1 MVEFVCHL
9 GNGSYQ
15 SLPFGTVGPEDYTA
29 TVVELM
35 INSNTT
41 RVCMTV
47 PIITDSAVEG
57 LENFTALLF
66 NNASEDDLRI
76 TLEPQ
81 HTSIIIMD
89 TSGKYCALYPV
100 GLLLLVL

>member
-15 SLPFGTVGPEDYTA
+15 SLHFGTVGPEDYTG
-29 TVVELM
+29 TVVELV
-35 INSNTT
+35 INCNTT

-47 PIITDSAVEG
+47 PIVTDSAVEG
-57 LENFTALLF
+57 LENFTAVLF
-66 NNASEDDLRI
+66 NNASEDDLSI

-89 TSGKYCALYPV
+89 ASGK
-100 GLLLLVL
+100 